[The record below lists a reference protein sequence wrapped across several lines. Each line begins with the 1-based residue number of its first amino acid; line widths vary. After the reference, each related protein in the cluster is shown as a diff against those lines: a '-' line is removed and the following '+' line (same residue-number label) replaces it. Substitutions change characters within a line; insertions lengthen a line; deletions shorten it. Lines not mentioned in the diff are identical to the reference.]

1 MNEPPNLQEVKE
13 RIRARFLDIFAQ
25 TEANVLSGFIVPPQP
40 DEATKHDM
48 CLLELAFYNTL
59 TGKKLTW
66 DDAKKSRDL
75 DKNALKEAKRMMQGF
90 VKECLKEGAKSTAKK
105 FRGLLRR

>member
-1 MNEPPNLQEVKE
+1 MSEPPNLQEVKE

-25 TEANVLSGFIVPPQP
+25 TEMNVLSGAFIPPTP
-40 DEATKHDM
+40 DEATKRDM

-90 VKECLKEGAKSTAKK
+90 VKECLKEGAKATAKK
-105 FRGLLRR
+105 SRRWFGR